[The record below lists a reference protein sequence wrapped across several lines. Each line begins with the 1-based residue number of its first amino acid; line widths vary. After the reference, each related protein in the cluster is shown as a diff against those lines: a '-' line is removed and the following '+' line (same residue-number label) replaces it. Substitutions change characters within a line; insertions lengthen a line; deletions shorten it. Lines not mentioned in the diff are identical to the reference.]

1 MKNIGTMIFAL
12 TLVLILSYSLFAQ
25 TAGDYR
31 TKASGDWSMA
41 QNWERFNG
49 SVWGAIGTPPT
60 GAETITVQ
68 SADSI
73 FVNVAVSITGTL
85 VNQGIVEDN
94 DMLTIANGG
103 TYQHD
108 RDAGKVPI
116 IIWEEGSTML
126 ITGVTTTA
134 PDDRDQ
140 NYYNLTFNTPGLLS
154 NLNMNLDDN
163 TIGGDTR
170 VINTGYA
177 RWYLTSVLATDT
189 AIVTIMG
196 DIIVE
201 NGTFSVQGTSN
212 AQTTFI
218 VHHYGNIDVTG
229 GNFSISRGSQA
240 GGTTTWYIYEGN
252 FSMSNATTQSSTV
265 TPGGA
270 RFVFAKEGT
279 QTLTLGEGNTL
290 TAFPLEVS
298 SGTTLDMGSSQL
310 SGNGIFVVNEG
321 ATILTSLAGG
331 VNDIVSGVAAEV
343 TLQDGSSYGF
353 NGTTPQVTSGRMPT
367 TVTDL
372 IINNPAGVAL
382 SLATTINGVLR
393 LVAGEFDNTVP
404 FTLGPNGS
412 ISYEGGSLKIPVSV
426 ELRKLNIPESFFV
439 EQNYPNPFNPTTTI
453 KFGLPFASHVTVKV
467 FNILGHEIATLLDGR
482 KDAGMHKLSFDAT
495 NLSAGIYFY
504 QVQAGDFVAIK
515 RMVLVK

>member
-1 MKNIGTMIFAL
+1 MKKIVTMMFTL
-12 TLVLILSYSLFAQ
+12 TLLLILSPTLFAQ
-25 TAGDYR
+25 TVGDYR

-60 GAETITVQ
+60 GSETITLQ

-73 FVNVAVSITGTL
+73 FVNITVSITGTL
-85 VNQGIVEDN
+85 INQGVVEDN

-108 RDAGKVPI
+108 RDAGRVPI
-116 IIWEEGSTML
+116 VTWEEGSTML
-126 ITGVTTTA
+126 ITGVTSTA
-134 PDDRDQ
+134 PNDRDQ
-140 NYYNLTFNTPGLLS
+140 DYYHLTFNTPGLLS
-154 NLNMNLDDN
+154 NLNMNLDSN
-163 TIGGDTR
+163 IVRGDIR
-170 VINTGYA
+170 VIDTGLA
-177 RWYLTSVLATDT
+177 RWYLTTALATDT
-189 AIVTIMG
+189 SIVTIMG
-196 DIIVE
+196 DVIVE
-201 NGTFSVQGTSN
+201 KGMFSVQGTGN

-229 GNFSISRGSQA
+229 GNFSISRGSQG

-252 FSMSNATTQSSTV
+252 FSMSNATTQSSTA

-270 RFVFAKEGT
+270 RFVFTKEGT

-290 TAFPLEVS
+290 TALPIEVA

-331 VNDIVSGVAAEV
+331 VADIVSGITAEV

-353 NGTTPQVTSGRMPT
+353 NGTTAQVTSGSMPT

-382 SLATTINGVLR
+382 SLQTTINGTLR
-393 LVAGEFDNTVP
+393 LMAGEFDNTVP

-426 ELRKLNIPESFFV
+426 ELRELNLPKSFFV
-439 EQNYPNPFNPTTTI
+439 EQNYPNPFNPATTI
-453 KFGLPFASHVTVKV
+453 KFGLPFASHVTVKI

-482 KDAGMHKLSFDAT
+482 KDAGTHKLSFDAT
-495 NLSAGIYFY
+495 NLSGGIYFY
-504 QVQAGDFVAIK
+504 QVQVGDFVEIK
-515 RMVLVK
+515 RMVLIK